1 MSRYVVHEEG
11 GQVTGHLS
19 QFLAVTLLSSMLVV
33 QKSLLSTWSPWIV
46 VTVQFSVA
54 AIVGWLC
61 LLLFTGLP
69 SRSLPFGKAILFGI
83 IAPGG
88 TVTLSTLGAAQTD
101 AVSMVVIWGLAP
113 LVAPLAG
120 RLFLGEKVR
129 LSAYTGALIG
139 FALVIWLVNS
149 RQVSA
154 EGSLTGNLLVLAAI
168 LCSTI
173 SQVLGRVINRGSR
186 YPSLSIAVLQLS
198 GAAITGVSA
207 TVIATL
213 IGVVS
218 VRGAEMTPSIAMQF
232 VYIIVPGTFIT
243 FWLYNVALSHL
254 PVAFLSLYIT
264 LVPAFGSILAAVFL
278 GAELSWSEVLA
289 VAGIVAAVALPS
301 IDRIRGSRAP
311 MLSAK

>member
-33 QKSLLSTWSPWIV
+33 QKSLLSTWSPRIV